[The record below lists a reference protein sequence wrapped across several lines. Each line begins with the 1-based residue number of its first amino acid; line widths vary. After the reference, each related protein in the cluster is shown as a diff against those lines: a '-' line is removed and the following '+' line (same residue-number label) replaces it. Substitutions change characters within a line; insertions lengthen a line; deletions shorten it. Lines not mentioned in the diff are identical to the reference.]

1 MSAPKSAEIA
11 KGDEGRLMCSIGFI
25 GLVIESTLPI
35 PQFIANY
42 KRKSCYG
49 FRSSTLAGWLFGDL
63 FKSVHFLLAA
73 IHINLS
79 LDNCTPICASSCILG
94 DLGRPHRLSADIP
107 AGPGTSLSETH
118 LHNSK

>member
-79 LDNCTPICASSCILG
+79 LDGCTPLYA
-94 DLGRPHRLSADIP
+94 HRAAFWEISVDRTDSALIYPQDRVLLYP
-107 AGPGTSLSETH
+107 KRT
-118 LHNSK
+118 